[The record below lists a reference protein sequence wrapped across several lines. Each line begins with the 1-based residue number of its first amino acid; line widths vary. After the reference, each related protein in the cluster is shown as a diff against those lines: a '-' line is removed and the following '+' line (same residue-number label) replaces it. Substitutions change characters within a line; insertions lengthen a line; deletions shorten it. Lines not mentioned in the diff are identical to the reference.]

1 MLRTRTHER
10 SKNRL
15 WYKSASYLL
24 NNVAPALIHDYAK
37 NRYYNTTDGV
47 ISFPVTTTRTTN
59 ATMFDSSGN
68 LVWAPANMIAQSST
82 TGAVLGVI
90 GSGLT
95 FLVGGILVVLGTWV
109 DLGALLIA
117 ITVIL
122 AALIFHQYWKETDA
136 NTKMQETMAF
146 NKDLAL
152 GGAALILFALVA
164 GGLVTDFGPSV
175 GTLALFG

>member
-1 MLRTRTHER
+1 MNALLIIGRIFFGALWIGAGFAHF
-10 SKNRL
+10 KNL
-15 WYKSASYLL
+15 EAMTG
-24 NNVAPALIHDYAK
+24 YAK
-37 NRYYNTTDGV
+37 YKK
-47 ISFPVTTTRTTN
+47 
-59 ATMFDSSGN
+59 
-68 LVWAPANMIAQSST
+68 LPAAK
-82 TGAVLGVI
+82 LGVI

-109 DLGALLIA
+109 DLGSLLIA
-117 ITVIL
+117 VTVIL

-164 GGLVTDFGPSV
+164 KGYITGNEFGSQL
-175 GTLALFG
+175 GTLSLFN

>member
-1 MLRTRTHER
+1 LNALLIIGRIFFGA
-10 SKNRL
+10 L
-15 WYKSASYLL
+15 WIGAGIGHFKSLEAMTG
-24 NNVAPALIHDYAK
+24 YAK
-37 NRYYNTTDGV
+37 YKK
-47 ISFPVTTTRTTN
+47 
-59 ATMFDSSGN
+59 
-68 LVWAPANMIAQSST
+68 LPAAK
-82 TGAVLGVI
+82 LGVI

-95 FLVGGILVVLGTWV
+95 FLLGGILIVLGTWV

-117 ITVIL
+117 VTVLL

-136 NTKMQETMAF
+136 NTKMQEMMAF

-164 GGLVTDFGPSV
+164 GGLVTEFGPSV